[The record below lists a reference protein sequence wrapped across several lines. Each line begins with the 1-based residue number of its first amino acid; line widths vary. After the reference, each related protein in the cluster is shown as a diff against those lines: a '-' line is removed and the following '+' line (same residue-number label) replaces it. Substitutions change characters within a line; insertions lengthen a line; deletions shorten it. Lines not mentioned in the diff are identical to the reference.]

1 MGLVL
6 SKKVKKVLESKVLE
20 SKVLEVVDSHLG
32 TNEKDAVKC
41 CCEEAI
47 KFNTEVLKQARESIE
62 KSDAL
67 LADFKAFI
75 LQMRHVESL

>member
-6 SKKVKKVLESKVLE
+6 SKKVKKVLESRGLE
-20 SKVLEVVDSHLG
+20 SKVLEVVDAHLG
-32 TNEKDAVKC
+32 SNEKASVC

-47 KFNTEVLKQARESIE
+47 KSNMEVLKQARESIE